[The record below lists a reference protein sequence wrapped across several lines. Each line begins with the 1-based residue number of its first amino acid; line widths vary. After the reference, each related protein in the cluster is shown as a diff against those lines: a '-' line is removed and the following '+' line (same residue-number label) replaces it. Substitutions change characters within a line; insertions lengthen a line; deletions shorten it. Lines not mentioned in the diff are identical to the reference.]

1 MSAAPRRV
9 AVIGAGHNGLVAA
22 VDLARAGVEVTVLE
36 ANEAPGGCI
45 WTETL
50 PSGHRLERGALEH
63 GGILDLALALGLDR
77 HGLEFT
83 TRDTIAGTVVG
94 ERRFVFPVDADAAAA
109 GLGADGPAYRE
120 LVSLA
125 DSLFGLIDR
134 FSAPPTLAELGG
146 VLARLPGGDE
156 LFRLLMSSS
165 EVVLRERLTDPDLVA
180 AVAMY
185 GGLAQMPPWL
195 QGTGM
200 FSLLLPSAHAH
211 AAARPLGGSVALV
224 TALVAA
230 LEAAGGRL
238 VTGRPVTAITAHG
251 AGARVAAG
259 ELVLEVDAVVSSIDL
274 GRTVE
279 LLTDPPAAL
288 ARAAARVGSG
298 RINVGECK
306 LDVALDHVPDLGAI
320 ASAPDAIWLL
330 QRERT
335 SLRRSTADV
344 VAGRLPDD
352 LPVMLGLPSV
362 SDPSAAPAGGAVVW
376 VSAFVPL
383 EPREGWTSALEEA
396 TAARMVATVRATT
409 GIELDRGA
417 VTTRVTGPR
426 AWAERMGSATGNPN
440 HLDLS
445 LDQLLG
451 WRPPGVAGST
461 TALPWLHLAGAGT
474 HPGGGLSGV
483 SGRRAAAA
491 LLGRAAGRGRGPVA
505 RLTDEVGSL
514 TAGLRFYLDLRR
526 RGR

>member
-1 MSAAPRRV
+1 M
-9 AVIGAGHNGLVAA
+9 
-22 VDLARAGVEVTVLE
+22 
-36 ANEAPGGCI
+36 
-45 WTETL
+45 
-50 PSGHRLERGALEH
+50 
-63 GGILDLALALGLDR
+63 
-77 HGLEFT
+77 
-83 TRDTIAGTVVG
+83 
-94 ERRFVFPVDADAAAA
+94 
-109 GLGADGPAYRE
+109 
-120 LVSLA
+120 SLA
-125 DSLFGLIDR
+125 DGLFGLIDR
-134 FSAPPTLAELGG
+134 FPAPPTLAELGG
-146 VLARLPGGDE
+146 VLARLPGGDD
-156 LFRLLMSSS
+156 LFRLLMSSA
-165 EVVLRERLTDPDLVA
+165 EVVLRERLTDADLVA

-224 TALVAA
+224 DALVAA
-230 LEAAGGRL
+230 LTAAGGRL
-238 VTGRPVTAITAHG
+238 VTGRPVTAIAAHG
-251 AGARVAAG
+251 TGARVSAG

-274 GRTVE
+274 ARTVA
-279 LLTDPPAAL
+279 LLADPPAAL
-288 ARAAARVGSG
+288 TRAAARVGSG
-298 RINVGECK
+298 RLNVGECK
-306 LDVALDHVPDLGAI
+306 LDVALDRLPDLGPL

-330 QRERT
+330 QRERG

-344 VAGRLPDD
+344 VAGRLPED

-362 SDPSAAPAGGAVVW
+362 SDPTAAPEGGAVVW

-383 EPREGWTSALEEA
+383 EPREGWSAALEDETA
-396 TAARMVATVRATT
+396 TRMITTVARTT

-417 VTTRVTGPR
+417 VTTRLAGPR
-426 AWAERMGSATGNPN
+426 TWAERMGSATGNPN

-451 WRPPGVAGST
+451 WRPPGVVGSAT
-461 TALPWLHLAGAGT
+461 TLPWLHLAGAGT

-491 LLGRAAGRGRGPVA
+491 VLGRGAGRGRGPLGRVA
-505 RLTDEVGSL
+505 DELGSL